1 MMQPFCCTLHRL
13 ESARI
18 FPPSPGND
26 DDDDDDYE
34 EGINGVPNH
43 RVRGDVI
50 LHGDFWVVT

>member
-1 MMQPFCCTLHRL
+1 MMKPFCCTLHRL

-50 LHGDFWVVT
+50 LHGDF